1 MKHILI
7 IPIVVLTLSACLH
20 ERGNKELGGTLIG
33 AALGGL
39 AGSQLGA
46 GTGQLVALGAG
57 TLLGALLGSEI
68 GKSLDKADRLHAAQT
83 THQTL
88 EHTPNGQTRQW
99 QSPVSGNAGSVTPL
113 NTIITASGQ
122 PCREFQ
128 QTVTI
133 GGEIE
138 MAYGT
143 ACRQADGAWRI
154 VGK

>member
-7 IPIVVLTLSACLH
+7 IPIVLITLSACVH
-20 ERGNKELGGTLIG
+20 QRGNKELGGALIG
-33 AALGGL
+33 AAIGGL

-46 GTGQLVALGAG
+46 GTRQLMALGAG
-57 TLLGALLGSEI
+57 TLLGALVGSEV

-88 EHTPNGQTRQW
+88 EYSPNGQTRQW
-99 QSPVSGNAGSVTPL
+99 QNPVSGNAGTVTSL
-113 NTIITASGQ
+113 STIITASGQ

-133 GGEIE
+133 GGEVE

-154 VGK
+154 VSK